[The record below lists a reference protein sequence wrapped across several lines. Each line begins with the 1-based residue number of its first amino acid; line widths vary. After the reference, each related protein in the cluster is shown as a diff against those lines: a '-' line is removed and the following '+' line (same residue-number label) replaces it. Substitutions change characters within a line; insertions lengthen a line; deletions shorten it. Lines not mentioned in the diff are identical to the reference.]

1 MPTFVDEDAVH
12 EFADQAALEDWYVAH
27 HATASELWLKFH
39 KKGSGLKSVSGPE
52 SLDVALC
59 WGWIDG
65 IRKPFDEK
73 SFLQRYTPRT
83 KKSRWSTRNQDHVRR
98 LIAEGRMRAPGQA
111 QIDLAKADGRWA
123 RAYDGSAT
131 MEFPGDLLRAIEAQ
145 PDALEAV
152 KEALTKAGVKP
163 ESAELG
169 MVPQNYIKLTG
180 QQATQMLRLVEALE
194 EHDDVQHVY
203 ANFDIDES
211 EIQAAV
217 SAN

>member
-145 PDALEAV
+145 PDALETFLTLNAQNRY
-152 KEALTKAGVKP
+152 ALAYRLHHLTTDAARTRKIETFVAMLARG
-163 ESAELG
+163 ESIY
-169 MVPQNYIKLTG
+169 P
-180 QQATQMLRLVEALE
+180 RR
-194 EHDDVQHVY
+194 
-203 ANFDIDES
+203 
-211 EIQAAV
+211 
-217 SAN
+217 